1 MMTTQFLS
9 STRLIMIGH
18 APQKLWII
26 CLALAVA
33 MSTVGCELLNGG
45 GDDAASSGSQAQD
58 EAAGEAGADDDQARL
73 GPTDR
78 PTRAD
83 GTPAPTRP
91 DQPQFRNPGDGA
103 GNSGDGA
110 DERSEYQEWLET
122 REEQRRAANERRRRN
137 SGGSGLGAPRERQRI
152 PASVAGDISDR
163 QLDRFGRAV
172 ESVAKVYE
180 DQDYE
185 EQMMEA
191 DSYEE
196 VAELQAGIEE
206 EMRKRIE
213 ESGLS
218 YEEYLGLSQRLEN
231 EPELQRRL
239 AELVGTSAQTE
250 YLRD

>member
-1 MMTTQFLS
+1 
-9 STRLIMIGH
+9 MIGH
-18 APQKLWII
+18 APKKLWII

-33 MSTVGCELLNGG
+33 ISTVGCELLNGG
-45 GDDAASSGSQAQD
+45 GGDGAGSDSQA
-58 EAAGEAGADDDQARL
+58 EGEATEGAGDGDDQARP
-73 GPTDR
+73 GAMDR

-91 DQPQFRNPGDGA
+91 DEPQFRNPGDGA
-103 GNSGDGA
+103 GSSSDRA
-110 DERSEYQEWLET
+110 DERDEYQEWLET
-122 REEQRRAANERRRRN
+122 REEQRRASNERRRRN

-152 PASVAGDISDR
+152 PASVSGEISDQ

-185 EQMMEA
+185 EEMMEA

-206 EMRKRIE
+206 EMRERIE

-231 EPELQRRL
+231 EPELQERL
-239 AELVGTSAQTE
+239 AERVGTPSQTE
-250 YLRD
+250 YLRNQ